1 MQNILITGDFN
12 LDTQKQVSNKKI
24 IDICQQFNL
33 KQLITEPTHYTETSS
48 SIIDLLFASDSNGIL
63 LSGVGVPFLDQTIR
77 YHCPI
82 FSVLNFAKSD
92 TPTYE
97 RHIYLYDKG
106 DYVTFSR
113 ELAETNW
120 DALKN
125 DDIDAYAINITERI
139 TDFANKY
146 IPNKTVKIRSSDPPW
161 LTNSIKRLM
170 RKRKRLYDKY
180 KKSKSIIDFN
190 NYKNIRNQVTCEIR
204 KSKTAE
210 ITNLA
215 EKLENPNI
223 GQKDWWNTLKRFIKP
238 DQKSTI
244 PPLNVDDAVYSDG
257 VDKANKLNDFFTE
270 QTVLDESNT
279 SLPPLSDLP
288 PFKFDSISVSSD
300 EVTSV
305 LTSLNVGKA
314 SGPDS
319 INNRLLK
326 ELAQP
331 LTLPLKDLFNY
342 SLAIG
347 KVPSIWKQAN
357 VSPIY
362 KKDDPSVVSNYR
374 PISLLSTVGKI
385 LERIVHKHI
394 FNFFQEHHIITTLQ
408 SGFVPGDSTV
418 NQLVDIYN
426 TFCKA
431 LDEGKEVRAIFC
443 DISKAFDRVWH
454 KGLIF
459 KLKTVGISG
468 SVLLWFTDYLD
479 NRKQRVVLPGACSNW
494 TSVNAGVPQG
504 SILGPLLFL
513 LYINDIVEDIRSYIR
528 LFADDTS
535 LYIIV
540 DNPVDA
546 ATELNSDL
554 LKIHY
559 WATKWLVTFNPA
571 KSESIVFSRKL
582 NKPYHPPLVMNQ
594 KQIEEVNSHKHLG
607 VVLSDDCTWHD
618 HLDYIKCKAWNRINV
633 MRKLKFK
640 LDRRS
645 LQIIYFTFIRPLLE
659 YADVVWDNCS
669 QYEVNELE
677 KIQNEAARIVTG
689 ATKLVS
695 INSLLLE
702 VGWESLSS
710 RRKKHKLQL
719 LFKMQND
726 LSPDYLS
733 SLVPSF
739 VGNSSSYPLRNATD
753 LRTPY
758 ARSQLYYNSFLP
770 STIRDWNNLP
780 IETRNLTSIASFKQ
794 KLNANII
801 TLPKYYFEGKRI
813 GQIHHAR
820 LRTNC
825 SSLNYHLFSK
835 NIVDDPLCLCGAIE
849 DSKHFLLTCD
859 RYRDLRQVLL
869 DNILPF
875 CEPTLDTLL
884 YGNSELSGTE
894 NKLIFFAVQEFII
907 KSNRFKY

>member
-33 KQLITEPTHYTETSS
+33 KQLITEPTHYTVTSS
-48 SIIDLLFASDSNGIL
+48 SIINLLFASDSNGIL

-139 TDFANKY
+139 TDLANKY
-146 IPNKTVKIRSSDPPW
+146 IPNKTLKIRSSDPPW
-161 LTNSIKRLM
+161 LTNGIKRLM

-190 NYKNIRNQVTCEIR
+190 NYRNIRNQVTCEIR
-204 KSKTAE
+204 KSKKAE

-215 EKLENPNI
+215 EKLENPKI

-244 PPLNVDDAVYSDG
+244 PSLDVDDAVYSNG

-305 LTSLNVGKA
+305 LTSLNIGKA

-362 KKDDPSVVSNYR
+362 KKDEPSVVSNYR

-494 TSVNAGVPQG
+494 TSVTAGVPQG

-554 LKIHY
+554 
-559 WATKWLVTFNPA
+559 
-571 KSESIVFSRKL
+571 
-582 NKPYHPPLVMNQ
+582 
-594 KQIEEVNSHKHLG
+594 
-607 VVLSDDCTWHD
+607 
-618 HLDYIKCKAWNRINV
+618 
-633 MRKLKFK
+633 
-640 LDRRS
+640 
-645 LQIIYFTFIRPLLE
+645 
-659 YADVVWDNCS
+659 
-669 QYEVNELE
+669 
-677 KIQNEAARIVTG
+677 
-689 ATKLVS
+689 
-695 INSLLLE
+695 
-702 VGWESLSS
+702 
-710 RRKKHKLQL
+710 
-719 LFKMQND
+719 
-726 LSPDYLS
+726 
-733 SLVPSF
+733 
-739 VGNSSSYPLRNATD
+739 
-753 LRTPY
+753 
-758 ARSQLYYNSFLP
+758 
-770 STIRDWNNLP
+770 
-780 IETRNLTSIASFKQ
+780 
-794 KLNANII
+794 
-801 TLPKYYFEGKRI
+801 
-813 GQIHHAR
+813 
-820 LRTNC
+820 
-825 SSLNYHLFSK
+825 
-835 NIVDDPLCLCGAIE
+835 
-849 DSKHFLLTCD
+849 
-859 RYRDLRQVLL
+859 
-869 DNILPF
+869 
-875 CEPTLDTLL
+875 
-884 YGNSELSGTE
+884 
-894 NKLIFFAVQEFII
+894 
-907 KSNRFKY
+907 